1 MKLYR
6 RLLVLATLLAFGVVG
21 LGAFVRLSDAGLG
34 CPDWPGCY
42 GHLVGVPSTL
52 AEHADAGQSFPGKT
66 VDTGKAWKEMV
77 HRYCAAMLGLMI
89 IALATLS
96 WRLNIS
102 RRLATGL
109 VAVVTGQAL
118 LGMWTVTQLL
128 KPVVV
133 TAHLLG
139 GMTTL
144 AILVAMLVRSKA
156 VDARPARPARMDGL
170 RVAAFVALVFLSI
183 QIALGGWVSSNY
195 AALVCPEFPTC
206 GGDWVPDAD
215 YQGAFVL
222 FRHLGMTAD
231 GNALSIAALTA
242 IHWSHRIG
250 ALIVALVIGGLAL
263 ALWRRPAWRGWAG
276 LLFAL
281 LVLQIGLGILNVLLS
296 LPLPLAVAHNLGAA
310 MLLALTLSLNLRL
323 SRPAL
328 CHPKGNLAFL

>member
-42 GHLVGVPSTL
+42 GHLVGVPLTP
-52 AEHADAGQSFPGKT
+52 AEHADAGQAFPGKT

-156 VDARPARPARMDGL
+156 VDARPARMDGL
-170 RVAAFVALVFLSI
+170 RVAAFVALVVLSI
-183 QIALGGWVSSNY
+183 QVALGGWVSSNY
-195 AALVCPEFPTC
+195 AALVCPEFPSC

-231 GNALSIAALTA
+231 GNPLSIAALTA

-281 LVLQIGLGILNVLLS
+281 LVVQIGLGILNVLLS
-296 LPLPLAVAHNLGAA
+296 LPLALAVAHNLGAA